1 MSPLYQRRTK
11 LKIKSEGYFPFV
23 ITAESA
29 VSAQGNKY
37 LKIGIGH
44 SHKTHSGEY
53 ETKWFNVIDKKDLL
67 VLSEAL
73 KTMFNRVVIEDAKE
87 RKATQAAPAPAR
99 QIDDEVP
106 F

>member
-1 MSPLYQRRTK
+1 M
-11 LKIKSEGYFPFV
+11 KIKSEGYFPFV

-44 SHKTHSGEY
+44 SHKNQSGEY

-87 RKATQAAPAPAR
+87 RKAQPAPAPQSR
-99 QIDDEVP
+99 QLDDDIP
-106 F
+106 WQA